1 MRQPSRSIA
10 YLSGAPRVSTR
21 VNADASGPRSHILGV
36 MRAFEGEGWR
46 VAPYIVGDRLPKHWS
61 GANLRRQMSRSL
73 FSRAAADLLRLG
85 LAGYHARKAAAEI
98 GQVDWA
104 YERLGLFQS
113 LGCAFQIKGV
123 PWILETNAPLFRE
136 ARLDRGALHFHRL
149 AQQVEMLAYQQCDV
163 LVCVSNTLK
172 DILVNEARIPP
183 EKVIVMPN
191 GVDTELFDPQ
201 KTSPR
206 RIAQCPALGFVG
218 TLYPWQALDVLIES
232 LAELRAEAVHYCLVV
247 VGDGP
252 GKTAWQTLAGQRG
265 MSDQV
270 HFIGHVPHEHVAGYI
285 AGFDLGYSAPHV
297 PSAGAMYFSPLKLY
311 EYLAM
316 GKPVVAAAYEDAR
329 RVVRQG
335 ECGYL
340 FEPGNRADLKETLRR
355 AYRESH
361 LWDGLGRKAREG
373 VLSSHTWQSRIRR
386 LIPEVERILA
396 ARQGVAA

>member
-1 MRQPSRSIA
+1 MSQPARKVA

-36 MRAFEGEGWR
+36 MRAFESEGWQ
-46 VAPYIVGDRLPKHWS
+46 VTPYIVGDRLPDRWS
-61 GANLRRQMSRSL
+61 GADLRRQMSRNP
-73 FSRAAADLLRLG
+73 FNRAAADLLRVA
-85 LAGYHARKAAAEI
+85 LAGYHARKAAAEV
-98 GQVDWA
+98 GRVDWS
-104 YERLGLFQS
+104 YERMGLFQS
-113 LGCAFQIKGV
+113 LGRAFQAKGV

-149 AQQVEMLAYQQCDV
+149 AKQVEMQAYRQCDV

-172 DILVNEARIPP
+172 EILIADAGISPH
-183 EKVIVMPN
+183 KVVVLPN
-191 GVDTELFDPQ
+191 GVDTALFDPH

-252 GKTAWQTLAGQRG
+252 GKTAWQTLASQRG
-265 MSDQV
+265 MADQV
-270 HFIGHVPHEHVAGYI
+270 HFIGHVSHEHVAGYI

-311 EYLAM
+311 EYQAM

-329 RVVRQG
+329 RVVRDG
-335 ECGYL
+335 ESGYL
-340 FEPGNRADLKETLRR
+340 FEPGNRTALKETLRR
-355 AYRESH
+355 AYRETH
-361 LWDGLGRKAREG
+361 LWEGFGRKAREG
-373 VLSSHTWQSRIRR
+373 ILNWHTWQSRIRR